1 MLPLMSYRMKYEDFP
16 RIDPRVVELLEKIY
30 PPLDYNHEIPSEEFA
45 RQAAFRAGQQEVVR
59 KLQAIVNRQKEDLY
73 GR

>member
-1 MLPLMSYRMKYEDFP
+1 MNFENFP
-16 RIDPRVVELLEKIY
+16 RIDPKVVDLLEKIY
-30 PPLDYNHEIPSEEFA
+30 PPLEYNHELPSDEFA

-59 KLQAIVNRQKEDLY
+59 KLKAIVNRQKEDLY

>member
-1 MLPLMSYRMKYEDFP
+1 MEKLTSYTMKYEDFP

-30 PPLDYNHEIPSEEFA
+30 PPLDYNHEMPSDEFA

>member
-1 MLPLMSYRMKYEDFP
+1 MNFENFP
-16 RIDPRVVELLEKIY
+16 RIDPKLVDLLEKIY
-30 PPLDYNHEIPSEEFA
+30 PPLEYNHELPSDEFA

-59 KLQAIVNRQKEDLY
+59 KLKAIVNRQKEDLY

>member
-1 MLPLMSYRMKYEDFP
+1 MNFENFP
-16 RIDPRVVELLEKIY
+16 RIDPKVVELLEKVY
-30 PPLDYNHEIPSEEFA
+30 PPLEYNHEIPSDEFA

-59 KLQAIVNRQKEDLY
+59 KLKAIVTRQKEDLY